1 MSQVYIYDAIRSA
14 RTRAKPDGGLASLTP
29 VQLMAGLYEHIKT
42 RNTLDPQLVEEVALG
57 CVTQAGEQAANI
69 AKTSLM
75 AAGWPQCIP
84 GITVHR
90 FCSSGLD
97 AINMA
102 AMKIWANQA
111 KVTLGGGIEMM
122 SRVPMLSDKATAF
135 TDPEFAAK
143 HHFLLMGSG
152 ADFIATRYGFSREA
166 LDEVAFKSQQNAAAA
181 QAQERFTSVV
191 PILDAINNRWIDQ
204 DECIRAGTT
213 RESLAAM
220 PPAFEALGQAGADAI
235 QSRAYPQFQ
244 SIMHGHT
251 AGNSPAMCDG
261 AALVLLGTEELA
273 ESLEHSPK
281 ARILDTLS
289 VCDEPLEVVSGCVN
303 AVAKLMQKHGLS
315 TDDIDLFEIHEAFA
329 ATSLRAQQ
337 QLQIDDDKFNVNGGC
352 IALGHPMGATGAMLL
367 GTLLDELTLRNQNL
381 GIVATSGAAGTGT
394 AMLIERVT

>member
-97 AINMA
+97 AVNIA

-135 TDPEFAAK
+135 TDPEFAAQ

-273 ESLEHSPK
+273 ESLGHSLK

-367 GTLLDELTLRNQNL
+367 GTLIDELTLRNQNL

>member
-1 MSQVYIYDAIRSA
+1 
-14 RTRAKPDGGLASLTP
+14 
-29 VQLMAGLYEHIKT
+29 
-42 RNTLDPQLVEEVALG
+42 
-57 CVTQAGEQAANI
+57 
-69 AKTSLM
+69 
-75 AAGWPQCIP
+75 
-84 GITVHR
+84 
-90 FCSSGLD
+90 
-97 AINMA
+97 
-102 AMKIWANQA
+102 
-111 KVTLGGGIEMM
+111 
-122 SRVPMLSDKATAF
+122 MLSDKATAF

-166 LDEVAFKSQQNAAAA
+166 LDEVAFKSQHNAAAA
-181 QAQERFTSVV
+181 QAQGRFTSIV
-191 PILDAINNRWIDQ
+191 PIFDPVNKRWVDQ
-204 DECIRAGTT
+204 DECIRANTT
-213 RESLAAM
+213 QESLAAM

-261 AALVLLGTEELA
+261 AALVLLGSEELA
-273 ESLEHSPK
+273 ERLGHSPK

-367 GTLLDELTLRNQNL
+367 GTLIDELTLRNQNL

>member
-14 RTRAKPDGGLASLTP
+14 RTRAKPDGGLARLTP

-75 AAGWPQCIP
+75 AAGWPQFIP

-97 AINMA
+97 AVNIA

-166 LDEVAFKSQQNAAAA
+166 LDEVAFKSQHNAAAA
-181 QAQERFTSVV
+181 QAQGRFTSVV
-191 PILDAINNRWIDQ
+191 PILDAINNRWVDQ

-220 PPAFEALGQAGADAI
+220 PPAFETLGQAGADAI
-235 QSRAYPQFQ
+235 QSKAYPQF
-244 SIMHGHT
+244 STIMHGHT

-261 AALVLLGTEELA
+261 AALVLLGSEELA
-273 ESLEHSPK
+273 ESLGHGPK
-281 ARILDTLS
+281 ARIVDTLS
-289 VCDEPLEVVSGCVN
+289 ICDEPLEVVSGCVN
-303 AVAKLMQKHGLS
+303 AVEKLMQKHGLS

-329 ATSLRAQQ
+329 ATSLRAQH

-367 GTLLDELTLRNQNL
+367 GTLIDELTWRNQTL

-394 AMLIERVT
+394 AMLIERRV